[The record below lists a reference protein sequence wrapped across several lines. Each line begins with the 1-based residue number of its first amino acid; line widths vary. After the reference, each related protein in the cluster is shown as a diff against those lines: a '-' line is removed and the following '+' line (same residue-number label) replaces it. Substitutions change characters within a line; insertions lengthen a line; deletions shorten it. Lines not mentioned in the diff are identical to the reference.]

1 MENDLARLPVVILDC
16 QTTGAT
22 PAKGS
27 LLEIAWA
34 ILPPGIT
41 EREPEIHSFLVSLP
55 EEETVPGRISRMT
68 GISSVMPGDGIEKR
82 ELAKLLLPVFR
93 NAVPVAHFAVFEQ
106 RWIDHLFST
115 YLPDEQIS
123 RILCTREIARRLY
136 PNLPRKGIRAIAGY
150 LGSSM
155 DEKKRAAEH
164 VRATSLIWASLVSEL
179 NGKGIMK
186 LSQLNEFLLKP
197 PSPRIGSW
205 DYPLPKVTRLSL
217 PDTPGVYRLL
227 SKDGKVLYAGK
238 TSSLKRR
245 VNSYF
250 TRRKAD
256 EKTLELVSGVH
267 DVSIDECETPLEAA
281 LLEFETIRRFD
292 PPYNIALRERGRE
305 VVFLSEDL
313 SSCSTTPGGGFVW
326 GPVPDNS
333 PALLL
338 SELRLWINEGS
349 VPAELPGPVYLPLE
363 NGALES
369 GLSMFRNELL
379 PGSPVTV
386 SDILSSGLAAWLR
399 HIDEKSNEPDE
410 DGEESSAQETI
421 DAAGVMKH
429 LEWLLAS
436 GVRDLRRGAW
446 FCQLGWSSLLW
457 KPAFSESSRCALF
470 SAGRLISSTW
480 MMEKE
485 LLSPEPVS
493 RVEMEKE
500 LLSPEPVS
508 RVDRQLQFD
517 SELYDLLRVL
527 DAEVRR
533 ITADDSLMGVQTSA
547 GKVLKRGKLKDLY
560 RLI

>member
-34 ILPPGIT
+34 VLPSGIV

-55 EEETVPGRISRMT
+55 EEETLPGRISRMT
-68 GISSVMPGDGIEKR
+68 GISSVLPGDGIEQR

-136 PNLPRKGIRAIAGY
+136 PGLPRKGLRAVAGY
-150 LGSSM
+150 LGYSM

-179 NGKGIMK
+179 NGKGIMQ

-197 PSPRIGSW
+197 PATRIGSW
-205 DYPLPKVTRLSL
+205 DYPMPKDTRLSL

-227 SKDGKVLYAGK
+227 SKEGKVLYAGK
-238 TSSLKRR
+238 ALSLKRR

-256 EKTLELVSGVH
+256 EKTLELVSQVH
-267 DVSIDECETPLEAA
+267 DVSTDECETPLEAA
-281 LLEFETIRRFD
+281 LLEFETIRKFD
-292 PPYNIALRERGRE
+292 PPYNVALRERGRG
-305 VVFLSEDL
+305 VLFLSEDL
-313 SSCSTTPGGGFVW
+313 SSCSTAPGGGFVW

-338 SELRLWINEGS
+338 SKLRLWINDEGK
-349 VPAELPGPVYLPLE
+349 VPAELPGPGYLPLE

-369 GLSMFRNELL
+369 GFSMFRDELL

-386 SDILSSGLAAWLR
+386 SDILSSGLTAWLR
-399 HIDEKSNEPDE
+399 HIDEKSIEPDE
-410 DGEESSAQETI
+410 DDEESGPPETI
-421 DAAGVMKH
+421 DAAGVKNYF
-429 LEWLLAS
+429 EWLLAS

-457 KPAFSESSRCALF
+457 KPAFSESKRCALF
-470 SAGRLISSTW
+470 SAGRLLSSTW

-493 RVEMEKE
+493 RI
-500 LLSPEPVS
+500 
-508 RVDRQLQFD
+508 DRQLQFD
-517 SELYDLLRVL
+517 SGVYYLLRVL

-533 ITADDSLMGVQTSA
+533 ITANDSLMEVQTSA
-547 GKVLKRGKLKDLY
+547 GNVLERRKLKGLY
-560 RLI
+560 RFI